1 MRSRIVSVEDEA
13 IQLGAVAGTR
23 SAFGQTHW
31 SRIGRLA
38 GPPAEDPGSRR
49 SWEDAWMY
57 LWDTFHPAM
66 LAIVRRTINQI
77 GGGVVRTE
85 DADDIVQS
93 FLLAC
98 LEHNYLVRAD
108 SGIGKFRTFVAVCLR
123 RHTVKYVEYQRRK
136 RRTPARPPRSLHDVD
151 FDTHDPAATAEWDAL
166 LQEEWTDCILTA
178 ALPRVGDR
186 SKLNERLLE
195 ALRRSP
201 NITVEAMAMQ
211 LSIPPRQVPLRL
223 HRARKMLAQEFWW
236 IVKQSVSSDDEL
248 EEERARLA
256 GPLTKYLGAQEA
268 PSLYA

>member
-1 MRSRIVSVEDEA
+1 MRSRAVSVKD
-13 IQLGAVAGTR
+13 GSMRVGTAR
-23 SAFGQTHW
+23 ATRATFGQTHW

-38 GPPAEDPGSRR
+38 GPPSEDPRSRR

-57 LWDTFHPAM
+57 LWETFHPAM
-66 LAIVRRTINQI
+66 LATVRRTLNQV
-77 GGGVVRTE
+77 GGGVVRAE

-123 RHTVKYVEYQRRK
+123 RHTMKYVEYQRRK
-136 RRTPARPPRSLHDVD
+136 RRTPARPPRSLYDTEYE
-151 FDTHDPAATAEWDAL
+151 THDPAATAEWDTQ
-166 LQEEWTDCILTA
+166 LQEEWTDCILDA
-178 ALPRVGDR
+178 AIPRVGER
-186 SKLNERLLE
+186 SMLNRKLLE
-195 ALRRSP
+195 ALRRDPSI
-201 NITVEAMAMQ
+201 NVENMA
-211 LSIPPRQVPLRL
+211 LLLGIPPRKIPVRL

-236 IVKQSVSSDDEL
+236 IVKQSVSSDQEL

-256 GPLTKYLGAQEA
+256 CPLSRYLGLQEA